1 MWNIHMRF
9 SLKSSFRWSIFIAI
23 VTFVVAALFS
33 IISTAILAGVTWA
46 IGMMIVLLF
55 VITGILFDM
64 IGLAAAAARETPFHS
79 MASERMT
86 GAKQAIRV
94 VRNADRFS
102 NFCNDVI
109 GDIAG
114 VISGTASAFVV
125 LKLVMDFGYNNESI
139 LYKAIAVVFAA
150 LVSALTVGGKALG
163 KSFSIHYSTEIILWV
178 GRVLYV
184 LEHRF
189 KITVFEL
196 EPKHKQRS
204 GKDKDHKR
212 GNTRVARE
220 SE

>member
-1 MWNIHMRF
+1 M
-9 SLKSSFRWSIFIAI
+9 KSSMRWSVFIAI
-23 VTFVVAALFS
+23 VTFILAALFS
-33 IISTAILAGVTWA
+33 IVSTALLAGVTWA
-46 IGMMIVLLF
+46 IGMLIVLLF
-55 VITGILFDM
+55 IITGIVFDM
-64 IGLAAAAARETPFHS
+64 MGLAAAAARETPFHS

-109 GDIAG
+109 GDISG
-114 VISGTASAFVV
+114 VISGTASAYVV
-125 LKLVMDFGYNNESI
+125 LKLVVDLGYNNESL
-139 LYKAIAVVFAA
+139 LYSVTAVVFAA

-189 KITVFEL
+189 NITVFAL
-196 EPKHKQRS
+196 EPKSKKRS
-204 GKDKDHKR
+204 GNGKDKDHKR